1 MRTRRSFHGHVH
13 VFSKLSVKSTPLTCV
28 HAHLQTVFVGAA
40 GMPGK
45 TAYMGWKEISEAKK
59 GETAFV
65 SAGSGAV
72 GQLVIQIA
80 KSQGLKV
87 ITSAGTGD
95 EKVEYCKSI
104 GADVAFNC
112 ELRNASYPVA
122 ATR

>member
-1 MRTRRSFHGHVH
+1 
-13 VFSKLSVKSTPLTCV
+13 
-28 HAHLQTVFVGAA
+28 
-40 GMPGK
+40 MPGK

-87 ITSAGTGD
+87 ITSAGSD

-112 ELRNASYPVA
+112 ELAEWVA
-122 ATR
+122 